1 LTVLS
6 HADVAVTHGGIST
19 ADECVLSDVPMLVYC
34 GFETDMGGTTA
45 RVVHHGIG
53 IAGNR
58 RRDDTQVIRGH
69 IDRLLG
75 EPHFEANLSRLRH
88 EYAAYVENRVAERV
102 VESLLGSANTKPSE
116 PGASMPTR
124 GEGS

>member
-1 LTVLS
+1 VLS

-19 ADECVLSDVPMLVYC
+19 IDECVLSGVPTLVYC

-53 IAGNR
+53 IAGDR
-58 RRDDTQVIRGH
+58 RRDDIRTIRGH
-69 IDRLLG
+69 IDRLLDDSR
-75 EPHFEANLSRLRH
+75 FETHLKHLR
-88 EYAAYVENRVAERV
+88 ERYSTYVDNRVAEQL
-102 VESLLGSANTKPSE
+102 VESLLRSGDTD
-116 PGASMPTR
+116 ASPRQR